1 MVASLIDELIEIL
14 GKEEEVYNGL
24 IPVVRE
30 KTQIIVKNDTA
41 ALQEI
46 TAKEQVA
53 IDQITA
59 LENKRA
65 RVMEDIATVLGKE
78 DKNLNLSTLIGLLDS
93 KQKEKRILSELHDK
107 LKNTVNILVEINNRN
122 KILIQHSLEM
132 IEFNMNF
139 LQSTRMSPGNNTYTK
154 NASQNSEKSLGTGM
168 FDAKQ

>member
-1 MVASLIDELIEIL
+1 MASLIEELIDIL
-14 GKEEEVYNGL
+14 GEEQNIYSQL
-24 IPVVRE
+24 IPVSRE
-30 KTQIIVKNDTA
+30 KTQVIVKNDTT

-46 TAKEQVA
+46 TAREQEA
-53 IDQITA
+53 IDKITV

-65 RVMEDIATVLGKE
+65 RVMEDIRTVLGKG

-107 LKNTVNILVEINNRN
+107 LKETINILVETNNRN
-122 KILIQHSLEM
+122 KILIQQSLEM

-139 LQSTRMSPGNNTYTK
+139 LQSTRMSPGNNTYTR
-154 NASQNSEKSLGTGM
+154 NASQDSEKSYGTGM

>member
-1 MVASLIDELIEIL
+1 MASLIDELIDTL
-14 GKEEEVYNGL
+14 TKEQDVYNQL

-30 KTQIIVKNDTA
+30 KTQVIVMNDTI

-46 TAKEQVA
+46 TAKEQEA

-59 LENKRA
+59 LENKRS
-65 RVMEDIATVLGKE
+65 RVMEDIRTVLGKE
-78 DKNLNLSTLIGLLDS
+78 NENLKLSTLIDLLDT
-93 KQKEKRILSELHDK
+93 KQKEKKVLSELHDK
-107 LKNTVNILVEINNRN
+107 LKKTVNTLVELNNRN
-122 KILIQHSLEM
+122 KVLIQQSLEM

-154 NASQNSEKSLGTGM
+154 YASQNSEKTFETGM

>member
-1 MVASLIDELIEIL
+1 VASLIEELIDIL
-14 GKEEEVYNGL
+14 GEEQNIYSQL
-24 IPVVRE
+24 IPVSRE
-30 KTQIIVKNDTA
+30 KTQVIVKNDTT

-46 TAKEQVA
+46 TAREQEA
-53 IDQITA
+53 IDKITV

-65 RVMEDIATVLGKE
+65 RVMEDIRTVLGKG

-107 LKNTVNILVEINNRN
+107 LKETINILVETNNRN
-122 KILIQHSLEM
+122 KILIQQSLEM

-139 LQSTRMSPGNNTYTK
+139 LQSTRMSPGNNTYTR
-154 NASQNSEKSLGTGM
+154 NASQDSEKSYGTGM